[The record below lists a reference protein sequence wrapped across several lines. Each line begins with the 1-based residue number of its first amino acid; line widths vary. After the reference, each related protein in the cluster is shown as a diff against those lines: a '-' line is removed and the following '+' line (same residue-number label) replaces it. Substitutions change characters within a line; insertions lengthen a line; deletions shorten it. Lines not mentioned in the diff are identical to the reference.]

1 MVNDMDW
8 KTLLLSFSIVFLA
21 ELGDKTQLTALTL
34 TTSRGGGTWAVF
46 LGAGAALV
54 CATAMAVFC
63 GSLLT
68 RWLPERY
75 LQLGSAVL
83 FIIIGVCLLTNMAWQ
98 NGRQEDTLAPSKS
111 TVSAWAREQGGKQS
125 LLKTWIIKQV
135 TAYEQQLVNDIDNC
149 LQKMAPSKDRELLTQ
164 IAAIHRRHGQEVAH
178 IYEQEATEEEHSLEK
193 AEQIPEMVEKLQAC
207 NGHDQDRPI
216 ENIIRRQ
223 EAAAEFY
230 IALAQVVNRHQMRDL
245 LRRLAAQE
253 LRLAEQLCTA
263 FHHDDDENHPGNATK
278 SVSASLPPQSEDS

>member
-1 MVNDMDW
+1 MDW

-46 LGAGAALV
+46 LGAGTALL

-83 FIIIGVCLLTNMAWQ
+83 FIIVGVCLLTNMAWQ
-98 NGRQEDTLAPSKS
+98 NGRHESVMTSKTAKTPKIAGAHGS
-111 TVSAWAREQGGKQS
+111 KQS

-135 TAYEQQLVNDIDNC
+135 TAYEQQLVNDIDKC
-149 LQKMAPSKDRELLTQ
+149 LQNMTPGKNRDLLMQMAMV
-164 IAAIHRRHGQEVAH
+164 HRQHGHEIENMYQQTAEDDH
-178 IYEQEATEEEHSLEK
+178 GLEEAEH
-193 AEQIPEMVEKLQAC
+193 IPEMLEKLQAC
-207 NGHDQDRPI
+207 NLHDHEQPI
-216 ENIIRRQ
+216 QNIIRRQ

-230 IALAQVVNRHQMRDL
+230 IALAQVVNRHRVRDL
-245 LRRLAAQE
+245 LRRLATQE

-263 FHHDDDENHPGNATK
+263 FHQHDTDDTTT
-278 SVSASLPPQSEDS
+278 